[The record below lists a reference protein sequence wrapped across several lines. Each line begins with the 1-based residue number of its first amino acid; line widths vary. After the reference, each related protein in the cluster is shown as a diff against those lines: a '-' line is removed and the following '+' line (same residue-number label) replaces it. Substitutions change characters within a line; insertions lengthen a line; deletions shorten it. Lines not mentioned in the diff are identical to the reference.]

1 MYLGI
6 NKKFYFLG
14 IFLISLLSLIIA
26 LYIEYVMGIK
36 PCKLCLYQRIPYL
49 ISLFISFLGYMYIK
63 RPLWIYLSLLVF
75 FLSVI
80 ISGYHVG
87 IENGIFEELKVCKNN
102 LDILSKEDLLNS
114 LKNQNIPCK
123 EVPIKLFGLSL
134 ATINLILSLTV
145 VVVTIVFLKYA
156 KNK

>member
-49 ISLFISFLGYMYIK
+49 ILLFISILGYIYNKMS
-63 RPLWIYLSLLVF
+63 LWIYLSILVF
-75 FLSVI
+75 FLSAIV
-80 ISGYHVG
+80 SGYHVG
-87 IENGIFEELKVCKNN
+87 IENGIFEELKVCKND
-102 LDILSKEDLLNS
+102 LDVLNKEDLLNS
-114 LKNQNIPCK
+114 LKNQNISCK
-123 EVPIKLFGLSL
+123 EVPIKLFNLSL
-134 ATINLILSLTV
+134 ATINLILSLTLV
-145 VVVTIVFLKYA
+145 VVSFIFIKYA
-156 KNK
+156 KNR

>member
-49 ISLFISFLGYMYIK
+49 ILLLISFLGYMYIK

>member
-49 ISLFISFLGYMYIK
+49 ISLLISFLGYMYIK

-75 FLSVI
+75 FLSII

>member
-63 RPLWIYLSLLVF
+63 RPIWIYLSLLVF
-75 FLSVI
+75 FLSII

>member
-36 PCKLCLYQRIPYL
+36 PCRLCLYQRIPYL

-75 FLSVI
+75 FLSII

>member
-75 FLSVI
+75 FLSII

>member
-36 PCKLCLYQRIPYL
+36 PCRLCLYQRIPYL

-145 VVVTIVFLKYA
+145 VVVTIVFLKHA

>member
-49 ISLFISFLGYMYIK
+49 ISLFISFLGYMYNK
-63 RPLWIYLSLLVF
+63 RSLWIYLSLLVF
-75 FLSVI
+75 FLSII

>member
-1 MYLGI
+1 MYLDI
-6 NKKFYFLG
+6 NKKFYFLV

-36 PCKLCLYQRIPYL
+36 PCRLCLYQRIPYL
-49 ISLFISFLGYMYIK
+49 ISLLISFLGYMYIK

>member
-36 PCKLCLYQRIPYL
+36 PCRLCLYQRIPYL
-49 ISLFISFLGYMYIK
+49 ITLFISFLGYMYIK

>member
-36 PCKLCLYQRIPYL
+36 PCRLCLYQRIPYL

-102 LDILSKEDLLNS
+102 LDMLSKEDLLNS

>member
-49 ISLFISFLGYMYIK
+49 ILLFISILGYIYNKMS
-63 RPLWIYLSLLVF
+63 LWIYLSILVF
-75 FLSVI
+75 FLSAIV
-80 ISGYHVG
+80 SGYHVG
-87 IENGIFEELKVCKNN
+87 IENGIFEELKVCKND
-102 LDILSKEDLLNS
+102 LDVLNKEDLLNS
-114 LKNQNIPCK
+114 LKNQNISCK
-123 EVPIKLFGLSL
+123 EVPIKLYNLSL
-134 ATINLILSLTV
+134 ATINLILSSTV
-145 VVVTIVFLKYA
+145 VVVSFIFIKYA
-156 KNK
+156 KNR

>member
-49 ISLFISFLGYMYIK
+49 ILLLISFLGYMYIK

-75 FLSVI
+75 FLSII

-145 VVVTIVFLKYA
+145 VVVTIVFLRYA

>member
-49 ISLFISFLGYMYIK
+49 ISLLISFLGYMYIK

-134 ATINLILSLTV
+134 ATINLILSLMV

>member
-49 ISLFISFLGYMYIK
+49 ILLLISFLGYMYIK

-75 FLSVI
+75 FLSII

>member
-36 PCKLCLYQRIPYL
+36 PCRLCLYQRIPYL

-63 RPLWIYLSLLVF
+63 RPIWIYLSLLVF
-75 FLSVI
+75 FLSII

>member
-1 MYLGI
+1 MYLSI

-49 ISLFISFLGYMYIK
+49 ILLLISFLGYMYIK

-75 FLSVI
+75 FLSII

>member
-36 PCKLCLYQRIPYL
+36 PCRLCLYQRIPYL
-49 ISLFISFLGYMYIK
+49 ISLFISFLGYIYIK

>member
-36 PCKLCLYQRIPYL
+36 PCRLCLYQRIPYL

-63 RPLWIYLSLLVF
+63 RPLWIYLSLLVII
-75 FLSVI
+75 LSEI
-80 ISGYHVG
+80 ISGYHVAIEKG
-87 IENGIFEELKVCKNN
+87 IYQE
-102 LDILSKEDLLNS
+102 
-114 LKNQNIPCK
+114 
-123 EVPIKLFGLSL
+123 
-134 ATINLILSLTV
+134 
-145 VVVTIVFLKYA
+145 
-156 KNK
+156 

>member
-49 ISLFISFLGYMYIK
+49 ISLLISFLGYMYIK

>member
-49 ISLFISFLGYMYIK
+49 ISLLISFLGYMYIK

-75 FLSVI
+75 FLSII

-145 VVVTIVFLKYA
+145 VVVTIILIKYA

>member
-49 ISLFISFLGYMYIK
+49 ILLFISILGYSYNK
-63 RPLWIYLSLLVF
+63 KSLWIYLSILVF
-75 FLSVI
+75 FLSAIV
-80 ISGYHVG
+80 SGYHVG
-87 IENGIFEELKVCKNN
+87 IENGIFEELKVCKND
-102 LDILSKEDLLNS
+102 LDVLNKEDLLNS
-114 LKNQNIPCK
+114 LKNQNISCK
-123 EVPIKLFGLSL
+123 EVPIKLYNLSL
-134 ATINLILSLTV
+134 ATINLILSSTV
-145 VVVTIVFLKYA
+145 VVVSFIFIKYA
-156 KNK
+156 KNR

>member
-1 MYLGI
+1 MYLDI
-6 NKKFYFLG
+6 NKKFYFLV

-49 ISLFISFLGYMYIK
+49 ISLLISFLGYMYIK

-75 FLSVI
+75 FLSII

-145 VVVTIVFLKYA
+145 VVVTIVFLRYA

>member
-6 NKKFYFLG
+6 NKKFYFFG

-36 PCKLCLYQRIPYL
+36 PCRLCLYQRIPYL

>member
-6 NKKFYFLG
+6 NKKFYFLE

-36 PCKLCLYQRIPYL
+36 PCRLCLYQRIPYL

>member
-49 ISLFISFLGYMYIK
+49 ISLLISFLGYMYIK

-75 FLSVI
+75 FLSII

-145 VVVTIVFLKYA
+145 VVVTIVFLRYA

>member
-36 PCKLCLYQRIPYL
+36 PCRLCLYQRIPYL

>member
-1 MYLGI
+1 
-6 NKKFYFLG
+6 
-14 IFLISLLSLIIA
+14 
-26 LYIEYVMGIK
+26 MGIK
-36 PCKLCLYQRIPYL
+36 PCRLCLYQRIPYL

>member
-49 ISLFISFLGYMYIK
+49 ILLFISILGYIYNK
-63 RPLWIYLSLLVF
+63 KSLWIYLSILVF
-75 FLSVI
+75 FLSAIV
-80 ISGYHVG
+80 SGYHVG
-87 IENGIFEELKVCKNN
+87 IENGIFEELKVCKND
-102 LDILSKEDLLNS
+102 LDVLNKEDLLNS
-114 LKNQNIPCK
+114 LKNQNISCK
-123 EVPIKLFGLSL
+123 EVPIKLYNLSL
-134 ATINLILSLTV
+134 ATINLILSSTV
-145 VVVTIVFLKYA
+145 VVVSFIFIKYA
-156 KNK
+156 KNR

>member
-49 ISLFISFLGYMYIK
+49 ILLFISILGYIYNKMS
-63 RPLWIYLSLLVF
+63 LWIYLSILVF
-75 FLSVI
+75 FLSAIV
-80 ISGYHVG
+80 SGYHVG
-87 IENGIFEELKVCKNN
+87 IENGIFEELKVCKND
-102 LDILSKEDLLNS
+102 LDVLNKEDLLNS
-114 LKNQNIPCK
+114 LKNQNISCK
-123 EVPIKLFGLSL
+123 EVPIKLFNLSL
-134 ATINLILSLTV
+134 ATINLILSSTLV
-145 VVVTIVFLKYA
+145 VVSFIFIKYA
-156 KNK
+156 KNR